1 MRSESFQ
8 KLLAAASKN
17 ADKTFQVFC
26 DPNCAMVPIN
36 EKTAWA
42 MAAVIQ
48 CDLCRLIT
56 AYEDCEREG
65 LARLLWLADITSKLL
80 EARNWYTKSG
90 KKLILEIS
98 LSKPCGVEPVDKKI
112 QQLITRHHIHRV
124 NKYKEY
130 RNKFSYHY
138 DGNAIEYLQ
147 KFSELDA
154 KEFFEIL
161 IDFLEFSRNWAQ
173 LTRNLIQGKLP

>member
-17 ADKTFQVFC
+17 ADKAFQVFSA
-26 DPNCAMVPIN
+26 PNCAMVPIN

-56 AYEDCEREG
+56 AYKDCEREG

-80 EARNWYTKSG
+80 EARNWYNNSG
-90 KKLILEIS
+90 RKLIRGIG
-98 LSKPCGVEPVDKKI
+98 LSKPCGVGPVDKKI

-138 DGNAIEYLQ
+138 DENAIEYFQ

-154 KEFFEIL
+154 EEFFEIL
-161 IDFLEFSRNWAQ
+161 MDFLEFSRGWNQ
-173 LTRNLIQGKLP
+173 LTKNLIQGKVP